1 MILIREIIT
10 RFSNLE
16 VAVTIDPQLLPD
28 LDCADKITTQ
38 RNISIN
44 LYKLIYAIGTIQTRR
59 FAPSNRMKF
68 IDKSDLIEK
77 IYSNTNEF
85 RIKLNSIRQ
94 NGGQE
99 VLASISE
106 DFGVGISVVIAEK
119 LFNIKY
125 STIQRIYGHQK
136 RPDWKCQTN
145 NNRIL
150 VVESKGA
157 SSQATSNNQEANALI
172 QKAQETGDV
181 KVASLTVINEN
192 TISTNRFLDPP
203 INSDDMD
210 WEMKNKILRAG
221 HYSSVFS
228 FLGNSVLSKYYSQM
242 RKRLLKS
249 ITPNEQ
255 NEKNY
260 IYFELRDIYPNVE
273 FNNKAFTGSFYNIDE
288 ETYIFIGI
296 DKKLLSYQGFIEFTD
311 YENEIEETRNKNH
324 YLQFKDGVLI
334 IEINNISEFSNII
347 LPQRIKNYQENI
359 TISDVDAM
367 TGLSFEK
374 YVNFLLIQNGFETE
388 LEQKLQDY
396 RADII
401 GWKDG
406 KKYIFELKLYKRKK
420 IFRRELEQLIKYSQ
434 IEGVDKTVLITNA
447 EIQDEFDFSNE
458 NIVLIG
464 RNQLR
469 PILKNKNKLIEALN
483 KNYPQQSV

>member
-16 VAVTIDPQLLPD
+16 VSVTIDPQLLPD

-68 IDKSDLIEK
+68 LDKSDLIEK

-157 SSQATSNNQEANALI
+157 SSQATSNAQEANALI
-172 QKAQETGDV
+172 QKAKETGDI

-210 WEMKNKILRAG
+210 WRMENKILRAG

-255 NEKNY
+255 NEKNN
-260 IYFELRDIYPNVE
+260 IYFELRDIYPNVK
-273 FNNKAFTGSFYNIDE
+273 FNNKTFTGSFYNIDE

-311 YENEIEETRNKNH
+311 YENEIEETINENH
-324 YLQFKDGVLI
+324 YLQFKDGILI
-334 IEINNISEFSNII
+334 IEIKKISEFSNII

-388 LEQKLQDY
+388 LEQKLQDF
-396 RADII
+396 RADIV

-420 IFRRELEQLIKYSQ
+420 IFRKELEQLIKYSQ

-447 EIQDEFDFSNE
+447 EIQDKFDFSNE

-469 PILKNKNKLIEALN
+469 PILKNKNKLIEILN

>member
-1 MILIREIIT
+1 MLIREIIT
-10 RFSNLE
+10 RFRNLE
-16 VAVTIDPQLLPD
+16 IEVTIDPALLPT
-28 LDCADKITTQ
+28 LDCTDKVSTQ
-38 RNISIN
+38 RKISFN
-44 LYKLIYAIGTIQTRR
+44 LYKLIYATGTIQSRR
-59 FAPSNRMKF
+59 KSPSNRQKF
-68 IDKSDLIEK
+68 SDMSDLIE
-77 IYSNTNEF
+77 
-85 RIKLNSIRQ
+85 RIDANSIEFKVKISEI
-94 NGGQE
+94 QE
-99 VLASISE
+99 TEDPELLASISE
-106 DFGVGISVVIAEK
+106 DFGVGISVIIAEN

-125 STIQRIYGHQK
+125 STIQRIYGRDK
-136 RPDWKCQTN
+136 RPDWECQTN
-145 NNRIL
+145 DNRIL
-150 VVESKGA
+150 IVESKGS
-157 SSQATSNNQEANALI
+157 SSQATSNTQLTKALI
-172 QKAQETGDV
+172 QKKRRTGDI

-192 TISTNRFLDPP
+192 VISTNRFLDPP

-210 WEMKNKILRAG
+210 WGMKNKILRAG

-228 FLGNSVLSKYYSQM
+228 FLGHSVLSKYYSQM
-242 RKRLLKS
+242 RKRLLNS

-255 NEKNY
+255 NEKNN

-273 FNNKAFTGSFYNIDE
+273 FNNKTFTGSFYNIDE

-296 DKKLLSYQGFIEFTD
+296 DKKLLSYEGFIEFTD
-311 YENEIEETRNKNH
+311 YENEIDETRNENH

-334 IEINNISEFSNII
+334 IEIKKISEFSNII
-347 LPQRIKNYQENI
+347 LPEKIKSYQDNI

-374 YVNFLLIQNGFETE
+374 YVNFLLIQNGFETKID
-388 LEQKLQDY
+388 QKLQDY

-420 IFRRELEQLIKYSQ
+420 IFRRELKQLVKYSQ

-447 EIQDEFDFSNE
+447 EIQGEFDFSNE

-469 PILKNKNKLIEALN
+469 PILRNKYKLIEVLN

>member
-16 VAVTIDPQLLPD
+16 ISVTIDPQLLSD
-28 LDCADKITTQ
+28 LDCEDKITTQ

-99 VLASISE
+99 VLVSISE

-150 VVESKGA
+150 VIESKGA

-172 QKAQETGDV
+172 QKAQGTGDV
-181 KVASLTVINEN
+181 KIASLTVINEN

-203 INSDDMD
+203 INADNTDSG
-210 WEMKNKILRAG
+210 MKNKILRAG

-228 FLGNSVLSKYYSQM
+228 FLGHSVLSKYYSQM
-242 RKRLLKS
+242 RKRLLNS
-249 ITPNEQ
+249 LTSNEQ
-255 NEKNY
+255 NEKNN

-273 FNNKAFTGSFYNIDE
+273 FKNKKFTGSFYSIDE

-296 DKKLLSYQGFIEFTD
+296 DKKLLSYQGFIEFMD
-311 YENEIEETRNKNH
+311 YENEIEEAINENH

-334 IEINNISEFSNII
+334 IEIKNIREFSNIV
-347 LPQRIKNYQENI
+347 LLERIKNYQENI
-359 TISDVDAM
+359 TISDIDVM

-374 YVNFLLIQNGFETE
+374 YVNFLLIQNGFETQIE
-388 LEQKLQDY
+388 KSIGDL
-396 RADII
+396 RADIV
-401 GWKDG
+401 GRKDD
-406 KKYIFELKLYKRKK
+406 KKYIFELKLHKRKK
-420 IFRRELEQLIKYSQ
+420 IFRRELEQIIKYSQ

-469 PILKNKNKLIEALN
+469 PILKNKNKLIEVLN